1 MNCLCYCVLRMSGG
15 PPTFPGGRRPQLPI
29 SRTHAQPGHYETLE
43 ASPNYAAAAAAG
55 KAGCRIV
62 ISMAQ
67 LRLIAQRGNGCAQY
81 TWMGQAA
88 AAAGAVMMSR
98 RRRSD
103 NLGARGS
110 CWWGGCGGLLV
121 RGVADA
127 VAATERHQA
136 LAASHHQK

>member
-1 MNCLCYCVLRMSGG
+1 M
-15 PPTFPGGRRPQLPI
+15 
-29 SRTHAQPGHYETLE
+29 HAQPGHYETLK
-43 ASPNYAAAAAAG
+43 ASPNYAAAAAAAG

-67 LRLIAQRGNGCAQY
+67 LRLIAQRGNGCAQR
-81 TWMGQAA
+81 TLMGQA
-88 AAAGAVMMSR
+88 AAAGAVMMMMRRR